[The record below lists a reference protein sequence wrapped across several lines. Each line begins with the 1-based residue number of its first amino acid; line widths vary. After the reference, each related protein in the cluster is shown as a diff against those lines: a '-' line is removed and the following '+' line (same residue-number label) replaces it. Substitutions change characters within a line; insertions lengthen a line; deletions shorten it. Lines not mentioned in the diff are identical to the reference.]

1 MVLEFNF
8 KLLPGTEEVEMFS
21 NSKCIHDRI
30 VN

>member
-8 KLLPGTEEVEMFS
+8 KLLPSTEEAEMFN
-21 NSKCIHDRI
+21 NSKCIHDRT